1 MKMLGALL
9 AVATVLAGADEKSP
23 PKKVDFARDV
33 QPILKARCLAWHN
46 AERREAKLSVATRA
60 DLLKGGAS
68 GPALVPGS
76 SRDSLLVQRVTGFS
90 APVMPFA
97 SEPLTEAQIQAL
109 RDWVDQGAAWP
120 AEAGPVR

>member
-1 MKMLGALL
+1 MKILGVLL
-9 AVATVLAGADEKSP
+9 AVAALLTGADEKAP

-33 QPILKARCLAWHN
+33 QPILKARCLECHN

-76 SRDSLLVQRVTGFS
+76 SRESLLVQRVTGFS

-97 SEPLTEAQIQAL
+97 SEPLTEAQIQTL

>member
-1 MKMLGALL
+1 MRIIWLIGAIL
-9 AVATVLAGADEKSP
+9 ASSALAAEP
-23 PKKVDFARDV
+23 QKVDFARDV
-33 QPILKARCLAWHN
+33 QPILKSRCLSCHN
-46 AERREAKLSVATRA
+46 LEKREGGLSVASRA

-76 SRDSLLVQRVTGFS
+76 SRQSLLVQRVTGFS

-97 SEPLTEAQIQAL
+97 SEPLTEAQIQTL

-120 AEAGPVR
+120 PEK